1 MPSCRPTE
9 QAGVALVGVL
19 WLLALLTLIGLNLS
33 TSSRIELQLTANL
46 KAAAAAAH
54 AADAGVNWAQWSLMQ
69 ANTAGWLADGST
81 RSLEL
86 DGLQITV
93 ALFDEQGKIDL
104 NEAGGELLRGLFLAV
119 ELSDEEALALS
130 EAILDWRDEDD
141 ARRPQGAEV
150 DEYLAAGLKPPA
162 NRPFERLGDL
172 RRVLGMSPAL
182 YARVAPALTLLS
194 NKAEVNPLMAPP
206 LVLQALPGLGVESIE
221 QYIEVRRRNYADGIS
236 PPMLVGVDPN
246 LLTLT
251 SAGFNYA
258 VDIEV
263 MAGARLLSRQRIWL
277 VRQGQGVTAGF
288 RVLDSM
294 PPQ

>member
-1 MPSCRPTE
+1 MPSCRPAE

-54 AADAGVNWAQWSLMQ
+54 AADAGINWAQWSLMQ

-141 ARRPQGAEV
+141 ERRPQGAEV

>member
-141 ARRPQGAEV
+141 ERRPQGAEV

>member
-1 MPSCRPTE
+1 MPSCRPAE

-19 WLLALLTLIGLNLS
+19 WLLALLSLIGLNLS

-54 AADAGVNWAQWSLMQ
+54 AADAGINWAQWSLMQ
-69 ANTAGWLADGST
+69 ANTAGWLADGSA

-86 DGLQITV
+86 DGLQIKV

-141 ARRPQGAEV
+141 ERRPQGAEV

-162 NRPFERLGDL
+162 NRPFERLDEL

-206 LVLQALPGLGVESIE
+206 LVLQALPGLGAESIE

>member
-1 MPSCRPTE
+1 MPSCRPAE

-19 WLLALLTLIGLNLS
+19 WLLALLSLIGLNLS

-54 AADAGVNWAQWSLMQ
+54 AADAGINWAQWSLMQ
-69 ANTAGWLADGST
+69 ANTAGWLADGSA

-86 DGLQITV
+86 DGLQIKV

-141 ARRPQGAEV
+141 ERRPQGAEV

-162 NRPFERLGDL
+162 NRPFEHLDEL

>member
-141 ARRPQGAEV
+141 ERRPQGAEV

-162 NRPFERLGDL
+162 NRAFERLGDL

>member
-1 MPSCRPTE
+1 MPLCRPAE

-46 KAAAAAAH
+46 RTAAAAAH

-69 ANTAGWLADGST
+69 ANTAGWLADGSE
-81 RSLEL
+81 RSFEL
-86 DGLQITV
+86 DGLQIKV

-141 ARRPQGAEV
+141 ERRPRGAEV

-162 NRPFERLGDL
+162 NRPFEHLDEL

-206 LVLQALPGLGVESIE
+206 LVLQALPGLGAESIE

-294 PPQ
+294 PSQ